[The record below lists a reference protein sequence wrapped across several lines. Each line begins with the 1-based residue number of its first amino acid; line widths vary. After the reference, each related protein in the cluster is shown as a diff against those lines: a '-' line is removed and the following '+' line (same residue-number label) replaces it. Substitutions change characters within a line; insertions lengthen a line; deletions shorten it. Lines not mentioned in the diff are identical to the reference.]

1 MNNDNFEPMNALGV
15 FGLYLGLMN
24 YNLNLKQ
31 TTNDDILKELKDQ
44 AVTYLQHSI
53 EQNELI
59 IKQNEEI
66 IHLLKGDK

>member
-1 MNNDNFEPMNALGV
+1 MNNDNFEPMNALSV

>member
-1 MNNDNFEPMNALGV
+1 MDNNDFNPMNALGV
-15 FGLYLGLMN
+15 FGLYLGLSN
-24 YNLNLKQ
+24 YALNLKQ

-53 EQNELI
+53 NQNELI

-66 IHLLKGDK
+66 INLLKGGK